1 MKKNAII
8 IAIIAGIIIASV
20 SLVGGFVTHK
30 AVEKQSNI
38 NFNTYCEKGEIVQT
52 LEDGEYLLLMD
63 NGHYFSFYSNEAFEN
78 GTVVNVT
85 FDYGKTDK
93 IEDDIIIAVSVDLY
107 EMAESLF
114 DECFPIGEHLFVGS
128 ARANTLVI

>member
-1 MKKNAII
+1 MKRNAII
-8 IAIIAGIIIASV
+8 TAIIATIIIASV
-20 SLVGGFVTHK
+20 SLVGGFITHK
-30 AVEKQSNI
+30 AIEKQNNI

-78 GTVVNVT
+78 GTIVNVT

-114 DECFPIGEHLFVGS
+114 DE
-128 ARANTLVI
+128 